1 MRCAIYARVS
11 TVDRQEVAN
20 QIEQLRRYAGAAGR
34 IAGSPHGWDV
44 VEFIDH
50 ESGKHDR
57 RPRFQELF
65 QAAARRDFDVVLVWA
80 LDRFSREG
88 VARTFG
94 HIQKLTSYGVQ
105 FESFTEPHFRT
116 SGPAG
121 ELLVAITAWIAEQE
135 RIRIVAR
142 VKAGLDRARSNGTK
156 LGRPQRVFNR
166 RKAVVL
172 RAAGWTFRRIAR
184 ELGVHEATVR
194 RVCRGKQIT
203 DMPQESRRA

>member
-11 TVDRQEVAN
+11 TDRQEASN
-20 QIEQLRRYAGAAGR
+20 QLDQLRRYADV
-34 IAGSPHGWDV
+34 HEWDHV
-44 VEFIDH
+44 TYLDH
-50 ESGKHDR
+50 ESGKHDER
-57 RPRFQELF
+57 RRFQELF
-65 QAAARRDFDVVLVWA
+65 QAAARREFDVVLVWA

-88 VARTFG
+88 VAHTFG

-156 LGRPQRVFNR
+156 LGRPRRVFNR

-194 RVCRGKQIT
+194 RVCRG
-203 DMPQESRRA
+203 

>member
-20 QIEQLRRYAGAAGR
+20 QVVQLVGYALGR
-34 IAGSPHGWDV
+34 GWDV
-44 VEFIDH
+44 VEFTDQ
-50 ESGKHDR
+50 ESGKHDQR
-57 RPRFQELF
+57 RRFQELF
-65 QAAARRDFDVVLVWA
+65 DAAARREFDVVLVWA

-88 VARTFG
+88 VAHTFG

-105 FESFTEPHFRT
+105 FESFSEPHFRT

-156 LGRPQRVFNR
+156 LGRPRRVFNR

-194 RVCRGKQIT
+194 LVCRG
-203 DMPQESRRA
+203 